1 LNILSNRIKVLTTG
15 QQEGENSMKANSL
28 LKPMWMLALATSLS
42 GCVIEEHSHSATC
55 GHYYSGGRW
64 YYVPGH
70 VHGPVCG
77 HVLRGGIW
85 VTVP

>member
-1 LNILSNRIKVLTTG
+1 
-15 QQEGENSMKANSL
+15 MKANGL
-28 LKPMWMLALATSLS
+28 LKSMWMLALATGLS

-64 YYVPGH
+64 YYVPSH
-70 VHGPVCG
+70 VHGPECG

>member
-1 LNILSNRIKVLTTG
+1 
-15 QQEGENSMKANSL
+15 MKANGL

-70 VHGPVCG
+70 VHGPECG